1 MTVSDLYSDLPVTI
15 TDEDVL
21 KYRGIKLE
29 NELAGDT
36 NERVSQFLDTVH
48 EHIYRYIIF
57 ATGEK
62 RHKVAIINRFADVQ
76 KVVKVALLTQAAYLI
91 NNGNI
96 EMWNGVL
103 RSVNGVDIKDNNTI
117 AEKIIAPS
125 VINILSSEKPNIL
138 FAGR

>member
-21 KYRGIKLE
+21 NYRGIKLE

-62 RHKVAIINRFADVQ
+62 RHKVAVINKFADVQ

-103 RSVNGVDIKDNNTI
+103 RSVNGVDVKDNNTI